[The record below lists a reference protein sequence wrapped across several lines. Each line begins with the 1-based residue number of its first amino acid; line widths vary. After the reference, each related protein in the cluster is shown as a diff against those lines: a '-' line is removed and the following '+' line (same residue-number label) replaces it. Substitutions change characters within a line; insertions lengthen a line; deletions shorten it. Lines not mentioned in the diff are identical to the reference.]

1 VANIDVDYGVL
12 EETAAVIE
20 GYIAGHRRH
29 NQAIEEEL
37 RLLGSQW
44 RGTDYNRIV
53 EQWQRMEAPDS
64 ESGRLLRELETQ
76 AKKLRWASA
85 RYKSLQKA
93 AISRAKR
100 LR

>member
-1 VANIDVDYGVL
+1 MANIDVDYGVL

-20 GYIAGHRRH
+20 SYVAGHRRH

-44 RGTDYNRIV
+44 RGADYNGIV

-76 AKKLRWASA
+76 AENLRWASE